1 MAKQVNIG
9 LIGTSWWAELVFL
22 PVLQKYS
29 QANLVAIC
37 GRNRQRA
44 DEMAAQF
51 GVPQVYTDYHQMI
64 QQADLEAIIVSTPD
78 DTHYEMV
85 MAALDAGLHVLCEK
99 PVALN
104 ADHALEM
111 LNKAEAAGVKHMVMY
126 THHWMPNLQRAK
138 QLLEEN
144 YIGKVYHGYFTWLAG
159 YARDG
164 SYMWRFDANRAN
176 GILGDLGSHFIH
188 MAMWFLG
195 DVVAVTGRLGYQVAR
210 EGANGERPN
219 PANDN
224 VQFILEFANGVHV
237 QFFVTAVAHVI
248 DEFMKISVALH
259 GEKGTIEARWVPDDP
274 FQMSLVAQQ
283 SDQDERISETMQ
295 VDWTTFLQTNQ
306 VGARLF
312 VDSILD
318 DKPIRPGLFEGYKV
332 QRIIDAVM
340 QSHETGCRVIIE
352 S

>member
-29 QANLVAIC
+29 RANLVAIC
-37 GRNRQRA
+37 GRNRERA
-44 DEMAAQF
+44 DDMAAQF
-51 GVPQVYTDYHQMI
+51 DVPQVYTDYRQMI
-64 QQADLEAIIVSTPD
+64 QQGDLEAIIVATPD

-111 LNKAEAAGVKHMVMY
+111 LDKAESVGVKHMVMY
-126 THHWMPNLQRAK
+126 THHWLPNLQQAK
-138 QLLEEN
+138 QLLEAN
-144 YIGKVYHGYFTWLAG
+144 YIGKVYHGYFNWLAG
-159 YARDG
+159 YARG
-164 SYMWRFDANRAN
+164 RTYMWRYDANRAN
-176 GILGDLGSHFIH
+176 GVLGDLGSHMIH

-195 DVVAVTGRLGYQVAR
+195 DVMAVTGRLGYQVAR
-210 EGANGERPN
+210 EGTNGELSN

-224 VQFILEFANGVHV
+224 VQFILEFASGAQV

-248 DEFMKISVALH
+248 DKFMNVSVALH
-259 GEKGTIEARWVPDDP
+259 GESGTIEARWIPGDP
-274 FQMSLVAQQ
+274 FEMSLHTQQ
-283 SDQDERISETMQ
+283 SGQDERINETFAE
-295 VDWTTFLQTNQ
+295 DLTTFLEENP

-318 DKPIRPGLFEGYKV
+318 DKPIRPGLFAGYKV
-332 QRIIDAVM
+332 QQIIDAVM